1 MPAGTCTGRVVVITG
16 AGNGIGRAHA
26 LAFAAQGA
34 KVVVNDLGGARDGT
48 GSPGNGAKGSGPAQ
62 AVADEIAAAGGQA
75 VANADDISSWAGAQ
89 RLIGRA
95 VEAFGGLD
103 VVVNNAGILRDRMIV
118 TMTEQDWD
126 AVIGVHLKGT
136 FAVLHHA
143 AAYWRQRAKE
153 GHANDA
159 RVINT
164 TSPSGLFGNPGQG
177 NYGAAK
183 AGIASLTIIAARELD
198 RYGVTVNAIAPTAL
212 TRMTEDIEMMRT
224 AAASTDLSPEA
235 ISPLVVWL
243 GSAESREVTGRVF
256 GVWGNAITVL
266 EGWVNGPSVSRD
278 ARWDPAE
285 LSSVVPALV
294 AKAAPNADALGNRPP
309 VG

>member
-1 MPAGTCTGRVVVITG
+1 MTAGLCTGRVVVITG

-34 KVVVNDLGGARDGT
+34 KVVVNDLGGARDGA
-48 GSPGNGAKGSGPAQ
+48 GASAGPAQ
-62 AVADEIAAAGGQA
+62 QVADEIIAAGGEA
-75 VANADDISSWAGAQ
+75 VANTEDISSWAGAG
-89 RLIGRA
+89 RLVGRA

-153 GHANDA
+153 RHANDA

-164 TSPSGLFGNPGQG
+164 TSPSGLFGNPGQS

-183 AGIASLTIIAARELD
+183 AGIASLTVIAARELD

-212 TRMTEDIEMMRT
+212 TRMTEDIPMMRD
-224 AAASTDLSPEA
+224 AAAAGDLSPEA

-243 GSAESREVTGRVF
+243 GSAQSRPVTGRVF

-278 ARWDPAE
+278 SRWTPAE
-285 LSSVVPALV
+285 LSEVLPGLV
-294 AKAAPNADALGNRPP
+294 AKAAPNSDTMGNRKPA
-309 VG
+309 G

>member
-34 KVVVNDLGGARDGT
+34 QVVVNDLGGARDGG
-48 GSPGNGAKGSGPAQ
+48 GSPGSGSGPAQ
-62 AVADEIAAAGGQA
+62 AVADEITVGRRAGGREHRRHLLLGRSAAADRA
-75 VANADDISSWAGAQ
+75 
-89 RLIGRA
+89 A

-224 AAASTDLSPEA
+224 AAASADLSPEA

-266 EGWVNGPSVSRD
+266 EGWVNGPNRVRGYPLGPGRPVRGR
-278 ARWDPAE
+278 ARPGGQGRPERGHAGPPAA
-285 LSSVVPALV
+285 VT
-294 AKAAPNADALGNRPP
+294 
-309 VG
+309 